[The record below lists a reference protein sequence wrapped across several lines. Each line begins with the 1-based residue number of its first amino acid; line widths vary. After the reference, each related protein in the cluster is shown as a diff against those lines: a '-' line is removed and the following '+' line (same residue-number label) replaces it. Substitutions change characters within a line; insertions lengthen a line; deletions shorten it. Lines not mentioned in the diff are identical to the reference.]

1 MLLPRGMAGCSY
13 RLLHEKSA
21 LTLWVENLCRYEWQK
36 LWYGISLLDPNG
48 SHFFMDNYG
57 IQNFV
62 ATSISDVGMLSPV
75 FDTLIQ

>member
-1 MLLPRGMAGCSY
+1 MNGRNFGMVY
-13 RLLHEKSA
+13 LF
-21 LTLWVENLCRYEWQK
+21 
-36 LWYGISLLDPNG
+36 LDPNG